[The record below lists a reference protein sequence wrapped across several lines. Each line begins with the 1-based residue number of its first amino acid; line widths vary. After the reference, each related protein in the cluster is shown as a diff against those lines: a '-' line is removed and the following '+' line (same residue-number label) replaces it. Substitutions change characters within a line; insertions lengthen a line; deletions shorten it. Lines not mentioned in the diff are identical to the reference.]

1 MIVKT
6 VVTEENLT
14 LSEVKEIFL
23 ELTTPRSEEEFTYE
37 FRRAFDHV
45 KTFSKLTGSQAREL
59 VNELKNLEAF
69 DHVKTFSK
77 LTGSQARELVN
88 ELKNLEK
95 MKEEIAIRI
104 ADIMPL
110 SKDEVRSIYAK
121 ERFSLT
127 EGELDEILDIVARF
141 S

>member
-1 MIVKT
+1 MIVKA
-6 VVTEENLT
+6 VLEEENLT
-14 LSEVKEIFL
+14 LSEVKEIL
-23 ELTTPRSEEEFTYE
+23 VEMMTPNSEEEFTYE
-37 FRRAFDHV
+37 FRRALDHV
-45 KTFSKLTGSQAREL
+45 
-59 VNELKNLEAF
+59 N
-69 DHVKTFSK
+69 TFSK

-104 ADIMPL
+104 ADIIPL
-110 SKDEVRSIYAK
+110 SRDELRSIYAK

-127 EGELDEILDIVARF
+127 EEELDEILDIIARF

>member
-6 VVTEENLT
+6 VLAEENLT

-23 ELTTPRSEEEFTYE
+23 ELTTPRPEEEFTYE

-45 KTFSKLTGSQAREL
+45 KTFSKLM
-59 VNELKNLEAF
+59 
-69 DHVKTFSK
+69 
-77 LTGSQARELVN
+77 GSQARELVN

-141 S
+141 T

>member
-6 VVTEENLT
+6 VLAEENLT

-37 FRRAFDHV
+37 FRRALDHV
-45 KTFSKLTGSQAREL
+45 KNFSKLTGSQAR
-59 VNELKNLEAF
+59 
-69 DHVKTFSK
+69 
-77 LTGSQARELVN
+77 QLVN

-127 EGELDEILDIVARF
+127 EEELNEILDIVARF
-141 S
+141 C